1 MIVPG
6 LTFGAG
12 GRTAATI
19 SPGQVADFLNQG
31 FGFMNN
37 GNLALDTN
45 AVSGSVGNSGF
56 AQNASGAIFA
66 TVTPNATDGYIAG
79 VRVSA
84 TGQLVIESADAA
96 TFANG
101 NPISAAGNFSVN

>member
-12 GRTAATI
+12 GRCAATI
-19 SPGQVADFLNQG
+19 GLGTTADFLNQG
-31 FGFMNN
+31 FGFKTG

-45 AVSGSVGNSGF
+45 APSGAVGNSGF
-56 AQNASGAIFA
+56 AQNASGAVFA
-66 TVTPNATDGYIAG
+66 TVTQLGTDIWNDG
-79 VRVSA
+79 VRTSIL
-84 TGQLVIESADAA
+84 GQLVIESADAV

-101 NPISAAGNFSVN
+101 NPTTAAGNFAVN

>member
-12 GRTAATI
+12 GRVAATI
-19 SPGQVADFLNQG
+19 GAGTSADFLNQG
-31 FGFMNN
+31 FGFKTG

-45 AVSGSVGNSGF
+45 APSGTVGNSGL

-66 TVTPNATDGYIAG
+66 TTTPLGTDGYIEG

-84 TGQLVIESADAA
+84 LGQLVIESADAA
-96 TFANG
+96 TFSSG
-101 NPISAAGNFSVN
+101 NPITAAGNFSVN